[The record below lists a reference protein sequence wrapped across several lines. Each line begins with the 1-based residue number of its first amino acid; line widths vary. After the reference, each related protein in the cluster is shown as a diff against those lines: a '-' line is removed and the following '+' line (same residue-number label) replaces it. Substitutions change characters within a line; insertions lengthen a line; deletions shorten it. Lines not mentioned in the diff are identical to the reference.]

1 MPDFEP
7 PKYISS
13 LIAAIND
20 AAKAAQTSALALS
33 AVGLFLIA
41 TAISSTDEDLLLEHT
56 VSIAQLGVQ
65 IPVVF
70 SFAIA
75 PAVFVALHCLT
86 LIRYDLLSVNARQL
100 RAELDEI
107 VSSEHD
113 RERCRQLLANVEFI
127 VARTAPVD
135 FPLDSRLFLGIAYLT
150 VVLLPLVTLLLV
162 QLSALRYQSAVVNWA
177 ERGAWLEA
185 AGDNAAIVRGVL
197 EDRKFPLPN

>member
-13 LIAAIND
+13 LIPAIND
-20 AAKAAQTSALALS
+20 AAKAAQTSALAMS

-41 TAISSTDEDLLLEHT
+41 TAISSTDEDLLLEYT

-65 IPVVF
+65 IPVF
-70 SFAIA
+70 SFAIV

-127 VARTAPVD
+127 VARTAPVNS
-135 FPLDSRLFLGIAYLT
+135 PLYSRLFLGIAYLT

-162 QLSALRYQSAVVNWA
+162 QLSSLRYQSAVVNWA